1 MPVQTNSYTS
11 TTQQFLD
18 IFDITSDLL
27 IMKSGAASLI
37 MTVDAMNFGLLAEEE
52 QDAVIYAYA
61 GLLNS
66 LNFPIQIVIRSQTKD
81 ATNYLNLLRIQEE
94 ETTDRG
100 KKALISR
107 YRSFVSELIHERN
120 VLDKKFYVVVTATA
134 LEMGLLPPSTVVPGV
149 KQIDIS
155 TVDRSLI
162 LDKAKNLLE
171 PRRDHLISQFSRL
184 GLYARQLA
192 TQEIIQF
199 FYTSYNPEA
208 AEGQQITDTNSYTT
222 PLVEARVQPAYATSS
237 GAAVPTAT
245 TQPAAPDLNQPSA
258 AVMAATQAA
267 NTGAQFEP
275 VAPITVEPQPAPAPV
290 PTPTPVP
297 PPTPVVAPATPP
309 SIGISPSNAPTV
321 TGDTQPAPPPPG
333 SDLPPLPEIK

>member
-1 MPVQTNSYTS
+1 MPVQSNSFTS

-27 IMKSGAASLI
+27 IMKTGAASLI
-37 MTVDAMNFGLLAEEE
+37 LTVDAMNFGLLAEEE

-81 ATNYLNLLRIQEE
+81 ATNYLNLLKIQEE
-94 ETTDRG
+94 QNTDPG
-100 KKALISR
+100 KRALISR

-120 VLDKKFYVVVTATA
+120 VLDKKFYVVVTASA

-149 KQIDIS
+149 KQIDIN
-155 TVDRSLI
+155 TIDRSLI

-171 PRRDHLISQFSRL
+171 PRRDHIISQFNRL
-184 GLYARQLA
+184 GLYARQLT

-222 PLVEARVQPAYATSS
+222 PVVEARVKPSYAS
-237 GAAVPTAT
+237 AAQVAPP
-245 TQPAAPDLNQPSA
+245 PAAPVSPA
-258 AVMAATQAA
+258 ALAATQAMD
-267 NTGAQFEP
+267 GAQVQPVEP
-275 VAPITVEPQPAPAPV
+275 IAVEPQTIPEPVTEPAQTAYVPEPPQAAPEQ
-290 PTPTPVP
+290 PQPVE
-297 PPTPVVAPATPP
+297 TQ
-309 SIGISPSNAPTV
+309 GISPTNAP
-321 TGDTQPAPPPPG
+321 PAAAPPPE
-333 SDLPPLPEIK
+333 LPPLPEIT